1 MKKTLKAA
9 LGAALACAML
19 AGCGSAPSS
28 AAPASGSGSTG
39 GSASTA
45 SDAPEYERATVRVAF
60 MPNMGSGSSL
70 ITGIEMGY
78 FDEVGL
84 DVELTQFQGG
94 PAEIAA
100 MASGDIDI
108 AQIGHGAHALCIE
121 GQAKIFALDL
131 LGISDEVLANTERGI
146 ETVADLKGK
155 TIASTAGT
163 SAEIVLDLVLG
174 TAGLTT
180 DDVTVVEMDAN
191 GCVSAM
197 ISGQIDACA
206 TWAPSTTTIKE
217 QMGDKCVSL
226 GSNGDFV
233 DTVTFPGSF
242 VATEK
247 YASEH
252 EDILVRFTQAL
263 MKAQDYRAAN
273 IEQVCEWLAK
283 EIEADPETILATKD
297 SGEWLTGEFLVGA
310 LADGTIEQYY
320 DSQQQVFVDSGR
332 IPEKVPV
339 SDYVLFDVMQKA
351 ADAYT
356 AAKS

>member
-1 MKKTLKAA
+1 MWN
-9 LGAALACAML
+9 
-19 AGCGSAPSS
+19 SPSS
-28 AAPASGSGSTG
+28 RAAPPRS
-39 GSASTA
+39 
-45 SDAPEYERATVRVAF
+45 PPWLPAT
-60 MPNMGSGSSL
+60 
-70 ITGIEMGY
+70 
-78 FDEVGL
+78 
-84 DVELTQFQGG
+84 
-94 PAEIAA
+94 
-100 MASGDIDI
+100 
-108 AQIGHGAHALCIE
+108 
-121 GQAKIFALDL
+121 LDL
-131 LGISDEVLANTERGI
+131 LGISDEVLANTEKGI
-146 ETVADLKGK
+146 QTVADLKGK

-197 ISGQIDACA
+197 IAGQIDACA
-206 TWAPSTTTIKE
+206 TWAPSTTIIKE
-217 QMGDKCVSL
+217 EMGDKCVSL

-273 IEQVCEWLAK
+273 IEQVCQWLAD
-283 EIEADPETILATKD
+283 EIAADPKTILSTKD

-320 DSQQQVFVDSGR
+320 DSQQSVFVDSGR

-339 SDYVLFDVMQKA
+339 SDYVLFDVMRKA

-356 AAKS
+356 AANS